1 MRPVSDNVNLTPSR
15 DDSPP
20 AQPAVADVSGSW
32 KDDENAVFEFEQH
45 GSIVQMAGTS
55 QGVVVQGTGTIT
67 GRRLRMQVTM
77 AGLLTVQMALELSG
91 DGRELSG
98 TLTGPEG
105 SAPVVF
111 TR

>member
-1 MRPVSDNVNLTPSR
+1 
-15 DDSPP
+15 
-20 AQPAVADVSGSW
+20 
-32 KDDENAVFEFEQH
+32 
-45 GSIVQMAGTS
+45 
-55 QGVVVQGTGTIT
+55 
-67 GRRLRMQVTM
+67 M

-91 DGRELSG
+91 DGHELRG